1 MSTLDAS
8 NGVTLLVID
17 NDSRRIVSVA
27 AAIQTESPQLQV
39 LMLDSDGKVAP
50 AAALHQHYIRCG
62 AALPNVVLVHA
73 NPRSWTAAAV
83 LAVHRVARKVGLAKA
98 MVVAEGPIE
107 TLPVL
112 ITDFPGL
119 RWISLAGNVPAAVL
133 SEVGAHA
140 QHDRQSA

>member
-1 MSTLDAS
+1 MSTMDVP

-17 NDSRRIVSVA
+17 NDPRRIMSVA
-27 AAIQTESPQLQV
+27 AAIQAESPQLRV

-50 AAALHQHYIRCG
+50 AAALHQHYLHCG

-83 LAVHRVARKVGLAKA
+83 LAAHRAARKVRFAEA
-98 MVVAEGPIE
+98 IVVAEGPIE

-119 RWISLAGNVPAAVL
+119 QMISPAANVPAAVL
-133 SEVGAHA
+133 GELRA
-140 QHDRQSA
+140 QDDRQSA